1 MRPSILY
8 PLFAPIEV
16 LKGIGDKYAKLVK
29 NLCGEKVID
38 VLFHLPVSVVDR
50 TWMPPLVSA
59 QNGRIWTGIVT
70 VTEHQPPQTRKHPYR
85 IYCTDGTAE
94 LVLVF
99 FKVYADSLVKN
110 YPVGG
115 QRAISGKLEYFNGLW
130 QMSHPDYSV
139 PAAMLPQIARQEPVY
154 PLTAGVT
161 NKMVCR
167 LEEEALQKVPELPE
181 WQLPES
187 LGDLEYISF
196 NEALQRVHHPRSPA
210 DLLPSSAARR
220 RLAYDE
226 ILSNQ
231 LALAFIRKK
240 VRQQKGRSFT
250 GTGILYQKVLSVL
263 PFALTEAQE
272 GALAEIAADQNAPYK
287 MLRLLQGDVGS
298 GKTVVALLS
307 MLKVVE
313 EAAQA
318 ALMAPTEILAKQ
330 HLETMQPLCEE
341 IGIRAELLTG
351 RIKGSLTDIFPV

>member
-29 NLCGEKVID
+29 KLCGEKVID

-139 PAAMLPQIARQEPVY
+139 PAAMLPQ
-154 PLTAGVT
+154 
-161 NKMVCR
+161 
-167 LEEEALQKVPELPE
+167 
-181 WQLPES
+181 
-187 LGDLEYISF
+187 D
-196 NEALQRVHHPRSPA
+196 
-210 DLLPSSAARR
+210 
-220 RLAYDE
+220 
-226 ILSNQ
+226 
-231 LALAFIRKK
+231 RK
-240 VRQQKGRSFT
+240 
-250 GTGILYQKVLSVL
+250 SV
-263 PFALTEAQE
+263 
-272 GALAEIAADQNAPYK
+272 
-287 MLRLLQGDVGS
+287 V
-298 GKTVVALLS
+298 
-307 MLKVVE
+307 
-313 EAAQA
+313 
-318 ALMAPTEILAKQ
+318 
-330 HLETMQPLCEE
+330 
-341 IGIRAELLTG
+341 
-351 RIKGSLTDIFPV
+351 